1 MSSSAPSSAP
11 SSRGRAKV
19 AGEASV
25 KAEGEAAARA
35 KTTGRSRKP
44 AAKSSAKAAG
54 LPMVTLDRTGLKPL
68 RFKGV
73 AACRTGATGQPPNH
87 QPDHPPTQ
95 RQGREDSQ
103 DEITLWLRQDGKLAV
118 SVRIAGRQEAAV
130 VRDLSEA
137 QDWVETLCRA
147 GIPDEADDGD
157 ALALL
162 DCLDRRTLA
171 ALRSERI
178 GRIAAHALADWSEA
192 LATQPQTATKT
203 AAKPPAKRRA
213 KAAPAPDTTATTHAE
228 GGQP

>member
-73 AACRTGATGQPPNH
+73 AACRTGAAGQPP
-87 QPDHPPTQ
+87 DQ
-95 RQGREDSQ
+95 RQGREDGQ
-103 DEITLWLRQDGKLAV
+103 DEITLWHRQDGKLAV

>member
-54 LPMVTLDRTGLKPL
+54 LPMVTLDRAGLKPL

-73 AACRTGATGQPPNH
+73 AACRTGAAGQPP
-87 QPDHPPTQ
+87 DQ
-95 RQGREDSQ
+95 RQGREDGQ
-103 DEITLWLRQDGKLAV
+103 DEITLWHRQDGKLAV

>member
-1 MSSSAPSSAP
+1 
-11 SSRGRAKV
+11 
-19 AGEASV
+19 
-25 KAEGEAAARA
+25 
-35 KTTGRSRKP
+35 
-44 AAKSSAKAAG
+44 
-54 LPMVTLDRTGLKPL
+54 MVTLDRAGLKPL

-73 AACRTGATGQPPNH
+73 AACRTGAAGQPP
-87 QPDHPPTQ
+87 DQ
-95 RQGREDSQ
+95 RQGREDGQ
-103 DEITLWLRQDGKLAV
+103 DEITLWHRQDGKLAV